1 MCTFTKNYTIMEEYN
16 IRFPHGSD
24 RGKDKRKMRRTGK
37 GIWSQETAVALG
49 LAMLLGI
56 TGCAEKEADPA
67 ALENTEGLQADGS
80 QEGGEDA
87 DGAGADADKADSAED
102 SQDGGGDADAGA
114 DADKADGAK
123 DTQEGGDSAD
133 ASGTQPD
140 TADGVQTI
148 KASEGTQ
155 HLGGKIWKLQEDG
168 MTFAHTSLVDEDM
181 GVTLLDVEDAEKIQV
196 KFTEDT
202 KVEHWIIQGG
212 GAGIDMQDAAFSDL
226 KEGMGVELEGYYDG
240 DTFVATKVIIEDYE

>member
-1 MCTFTKNYTIMEEYN
+1 
-16 IRFPHGSD
+16 
-24 RGKDKRKMRRTGK
+24 MRRTRK

-67 ALENTEGLQADGS
+67 AQENTEGQQPDKVDRAKDS
-80 QEGGEDA
+80 QEDGEDA

-102 SQDGGGDADAGA
+102 L
-114 DADKADGAK
+114 
-123 DTQEGGDSAD
+123 QESGDSAD
-133 ASGTQPD
+133 ASEQTESGIEVSEGQ
-140 TADGVQTI
+140 ADSVQEV
-148 KASEGTQ
+148 KFSEGTQ

-168 MTFAHTSLVDEDM
+168 MTFAHTSLVEDSM
-181 GVTLLDVEDAEKIQV
+181 VTILDVEDAEKIQV
-196 KFTEDT
+196 TYTADT

-226 KEGMGVELEGYYDG
+226 KEGMGVELEGNYDG
-240 DTFVATKVIIEDYE
+240 ETFVATKVIIEDYV

>member
-1 MCTFTKNYTIMEEYN
+1 
-16 IRFPHGSD
+16 
-24 RGKDKRKMRRTGK
+24 MRRTGK

-67 ALENTEGLQADGS
+67 AQENTEGQQPDGAEDL
-80 QEGGEDA
+80 QEGGENA

-102 SQDGGGDADAGA
+102 
-114 DADKADGAK
+114 
-123 DTQEGGDSAD
+123 TQESGDSAD

-140 TADGVQTI
+140 AADGVQTFE
-148 KASEGTQ
+148 ASEGTQ
-155 HLGGKIWKLQEDG
+155 HLGGKIWELQEDG
-168 MTFAHTSLVDEDM
+168 MTFAHTSLVEDSM
-181 GVTLLDVEDAEKIQV
+181 VTILDVEDAEKIQV
-196 KFTEDT
+196 TYTADT

-240 DTFVATKVIIEDYE
+240 DTFVATKVIMEDYE